1 MTPRVVPYFLPMFA
15 DTLLQWF
22 DTHKRDLPWRGET
35 DPYRIWVSE
44 IILQQTRVAQG
55 IDYYRRFLEAF
66 PDVAALAR
74 ADEAAVLKVWQ
85 GLGYY
90 SRARNMHA
98 AARSIMDE
106 HGGRFPAD
114 YAGIRQ
120 LKGVGDYTAAAI
132 GSIAFGLPHPAVD
145 GNVLRFTARY
155 KGLFDNIATAA
166 TRKKVTAICQEWM
179 PADHAG
185 TFNQAM
191 MEMGAIQCVPI
202 NPDCPQCPFATTCY
216 AAIHHCTDTLP
227 VKEKTTKIKDRFF
240 HYLIYL
246 KDNQSIIQKRT
257 GNDIWKGLYE
267 FPLVETETERF
278 DLNLFL
284 QENDIQTNGEPQI
297 ILQKKH
303 LLSHQRIHLSF
314 YIIHPEKLPK
324 LTENQQVTE
333 AKMLPKFAVSKVTAE
348 MVEMLGQ

>member
-1 MTPRVVPYFLPMFA
+1 MFSKI
-15 DTLLQWF
+15 LLDWF
-22 DTHKRDLPWRGET
+22 DEHRRDLPWRNT
-35 DPYRIWVSE
+35 DNPYEIWVSE

-55 IDYYRRFLEAF
+55 LSYYHNFIRNF
-66 PDVAALAR
+66 PSIKALAE
-74 ADEAAVLKVWQ
+74 ADESQVLKVWQ

-98 AARSIMDE
+98 AAQSVVRD
-106 HGGRFPAD
+106 HGGKFPSD
-114 YAGIRQ
+114 YDGIRR

-132 GSIAFGLPHPAVD
+132 ASFAFNLPYPAVD

-155 KGLFDNIATAA
+155 KGLFDNVATAA
-166 TRKKVTAICQEWM
+166 TRKKVTEICQQWM

-191 MEMGAIQCVPI
+191 MEMGAIQCVPT
-202 NPDCPQCPFATTCY
+202 NPDCSQCPFAATCY

-240 HYLIYL
+240 HHIIYL

-267 FPLVETETERF
+267 FPLVETPDSPF
-278 DLNLFL
+278 DLIAYLKKKKVR
-284 QENDIQTNGEPQI
+284 TSGEPQTSF
-297 ILQKKH
+297 QKDH
-303 LLSHQRIHLSF
+303 LLSHQKIHF
-314 YIIHPEKLPK
+314 TFHIINTLQFPPLEQDQQILNVDELPK
-324 LTENQQVTE
+324 Y
-333 AKMLPKFAVSKVTAE
+333 AVSKVTAE
-348 MVEMLGQ
+348 MVEKLTR

>member
-1 MTPRVVPYFLPMFA
+1 MFSQ
-15 DTLLQWF
+15 TLLNWF
-22 DTHKRDLPWRGET
+22 DEHRRDLPWRNT
-35 DPYRIWVSE
+35 DDPYKIWVSE
-44 IILQQTRVAQG
+44 IILQQTRVVQG
-55 IDYYRRFLEAF
+55 LSYYHNFIANF
-66 PDVAALAR
+66 PTVKALAE
-74 ADEAAVLKVWQ
+74 ADEAQVLKVWQ

-90 SRARNMHA
+90 SRARNLHA
-98 AARSIMDE
+98 AAKSVVRDFN
-106 HGGRFPAD
+106 GTFPSKYD
-114 YAGIRQ
+114 DIRR

-132 GSIAFGLPHPAVD
+132 ASFAFNLPYPAVD

-202 NPDCPQCPFATTCY
+202 NPDCTQCPFATTCY

-278 DLNLFL
+278 NLNLFL